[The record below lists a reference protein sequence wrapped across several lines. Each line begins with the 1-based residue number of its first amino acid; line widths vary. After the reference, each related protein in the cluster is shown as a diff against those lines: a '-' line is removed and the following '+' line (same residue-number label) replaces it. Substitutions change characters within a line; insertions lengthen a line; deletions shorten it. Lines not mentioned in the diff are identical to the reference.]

1 MTTAHTT
8 AASEFIDHGS
18 DTYAFLSDPVVDAL
32 LQVVIELG
40 AESWITRRRLL
51 VLERVLAERGL
62 VASEMVETY
71 TASAEDEALWRQ
83 ERDRMLRSV
92 YAALARRPM
101 RGDEAAERAKS
112 PDAPR
117 KPPLNATGMAA
128 RTQARGPS
136 GV

>member
-18 DTYAFLSDPVVDAL
+18 ETYAFLQDPVVDAL
-32 LQVVIELG
+32 MQVVIELG

-62 VASEMVETY
+62 VASDLVETY
-71 TASAEDEALWRQ
+71 TPSPEDETAWRQ
-83 ERDRMLRSV
+83 ERDRMLRGV

-117 KPPLNATGMAA
+117 KPPLNATDIAA
-128 RTQARGPS
+128 RAPTKGPS